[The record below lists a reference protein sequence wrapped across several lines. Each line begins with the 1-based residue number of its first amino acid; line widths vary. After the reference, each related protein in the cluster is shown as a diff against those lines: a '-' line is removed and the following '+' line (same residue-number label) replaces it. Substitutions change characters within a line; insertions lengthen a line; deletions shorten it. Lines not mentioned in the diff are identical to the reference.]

1 MCLYLLSIT
10 FDFLAESMPISPNFN
25 CLFPFPHFY
34 FMRLA
39 RRTYMHF
46 IKSAWSVLHLKLKA
60 CILTP
65 LEGNSEGRMVK
76 LQIVFIEHKVPV
88 SMTFYFALYSLVF
101 QTQRINICVLCINHS
116 QQQTKTFQ
124 LVGCTENVVLF
135 FFSSQC
141 SF

>member
-76 LQIVFIEHKVPV
+76 FQLSIVFD
-88 SMTFYFALYSLVF
+88 Y
-101 QTQRINICVLCINHS
+101 RIYLITLIFVRARTYHDI
-116 QQQTKTFQ
+116 QAT
-124 LVGCTENVVLF
+124 
-135 FFSSQC
+135 
-141 SF
+141 